1 MSFLVCAETWTSSDG
16 VVLAY
21 YDEGD
26 GATITRCTLP
36 SGFSGGLEIPSELDG
51 NPIRSIEGWAFE
63 GCSGLTSVTIPD
75 SVTSIGD
82 GAFDGCE
89 SIRQVEINCNLPWTM
104 WNLLPDSYTS
114 VTNVVLGPGVTSITD
129 SAFDGCSGLTSFEVA
144 GDNPH
149 YSASNGLL
157 LSKDGKALICGV
169 NGGVTIPDGVTHIGE
184 SAFAGCESIWQ
195 VEINCE
201 LIWTMWDLLPDS
213 YTSVTNVV
221 LGARRDEHR
230 G

>member
-1 MSFLVCAETWTSSDG
+1 M
-16 VVLAY
+16 LAY
-21 YDEGD
+21 YGT
-26 GATITRCTLP
+26 TITRCTLP

-51 NPIRSIEGWAFE
+51 NPVRRIEGWAFE